1 MEADAGDEERR
12 RGTGSRA
19 NNSSGCDDASGAAK
33 SSGAAALNKIFRGL
47 IVLFALALIS
57 AVCFMC
63 LAGAQEPPK
72 GSATTFQ
79 ISGPVR
85 NGKTLLPGVTVT
97 AANTL
102 TGKKYATVSSA
113 NGTFQFKGLARGR
126 YVVRLEFMGF
136 AAVTEEVVLNP
147 ENSSGKIETQLV
159 LASRQ
164 QEQAGDLAAQAA

>member
-79 ISGPVR
+79 ISGTVR

-102 TGKKYATVSSA
+102 TGKKYSVVSATD
-113 NGTFQFKGLARGR
+113 GTFQRHALARGR
-126 YVVRLEFMGF
+126 YVVRVHAKGLE
-136 AAVTEEVVLNP
+136 AISQDVLLNP
-147 ENSSGKIETQLV
+147 ENPTGTVEAV
-159 LASRQ
+159 
-164 QEQAGDLAAQAA
+164 